1 MAIMNPG
8 KSSKSDKIIGHE
20 SRNKVPFSVVEAY
33 KSLRIHLVSLLDKN
47 NSKVV
52 VVSSANAS
60 EGKSTTS
67 INLAVTLSQLNK
79 NVVLIDADSRRATV
93 HQKVKIE
100 NGKGCLDVINGDV
113 PLKDAI
119 VQYNQHMDIITAGSV
134 FNNPTELFCSNAFE
148 RMVTE
153 LRNMYD
159 YVIIDTPPINLVS
172 DALVIAQKADG
183 MVLVVRTGVTT
194 YETFKNALMSVK
206 RLDIKVFGSVLNGVG
221 ADTGKYLKYGL
232 YGSYKKYYRYGRY
245 GYGYGYGYRTSYRSN
260 RSKKAKDSSEA
271 KESKDS
277 KAKK

>member
-1 MAIMNPG
+1 MAVRTSEKNL
-8 KSSKSDKIIGHE
+8 KNDKILGRE

-33 KSLRIHLVSLLDKN
+33 KSLRIHLVSLLDKS

-52 VVSSANAS
+52 VISSANAS
-60 EGKSTTS
+60 EGKSTTA

-79 NVVLIDADSRRATV
+79 SVVLIDADSRRATV
-93 HQKVKIE
+93 HQKIKIE

-113 PLKDAI
+113 PLKEAV
-119 VQYNQHMDIITAGSV
+119 VQYNQYMDIITAGSV

-159 YVIIDTPPINLVS
+159 YVVIDTPPINLVS

-183 MVLVVRTGVTT
+183 MVMVVRSGVTT
-194 YETFKNALMSVK
+194 YETFKNALMSVN
-206 RLDIKVFGSVLNGVG
+206 RLGINVLGSVLNGVG
-221 ADTGKYLKYGL
+221 AETGKYLKYGL

-245 GYGYGYGYRTSYRSN
+245 GYGYGYRTSYRSN
-260 RSKKAKDSSEA
+260 RTKKGTD
-271 KESKDS
+271 SKDS